1 MKVEATFHGGRKVF
15 SVSAFNEGIGI
26 YLRKLPDLWIEGE
39 VTELRRNDAWAFVFF
54 TLKDPGSGA
63 CLKATMPRRRFDTL
77 ELELTEGERVLV
89 EGKAEIYAA
98 KGELSFRAATIER
111 IGLGDHL
118 AAIERL
124 KRVLAAE
131 GLFAAERK
139 RPLPRFPRAV
149 GVVTGA
155 DAAAR
160 GDVLTG
166 IRTRYPAAHIVVTET
181 RVQGVGAGPRI
192 ADALRR
198 VAAHPAVDVVI
209 VARGGGS
216 FDDLLPFSDEIVVR
230 AFAGCSV
237 PVVSAVGHEQDTP
250 LCDLAA
256 DVRASTPTAAARL
269 VVPDLIELKAGLGR
283 LRELLASSVGRI
295 LARDRERLDRSHGRL
310 RAAPLLLL
318 ERRRVALDHAA
329 ARLQALSPRA
339 TLTRGYAVVR
349 AGGVALRDAAAT
361 APGGRLEIEL
371 ATGRLTATVEE
382 VLL

>member
-1 MKVEATFHGGRKVF
+1 MKVEATYYGDRKVF

-26 YLRKLPDLWIEGE
+26 YLRRLPGLWVEGE

-54 TLKDPGSGA
+54 TLKDPDGAA
-63 CLKATMPRRRFDTL
+63 CLRATMPRRRFDAL
-77 ELELTEGERVLV
+77 ELGLTEGERVHV

-98 KGELSFRAATIER
+98 KGELSFRAVTIER

-139 RPLPRFPRAV
+139 RPLPRFPRAI

-160 GDVLTG
+160 GDVVTG
-166 IRTRYPAAHIVVTET
+166 IRTRYPAARIVVAET

-192 ADALRR
+192 ADALGR

-216 FDDLLPFSDEIVVR
+216 FEDLLPFSDEIVVR
-230 AFAGCSV
+230 AFASCPV

-269 VVPDLIELKAGLGR
+269 VVPDLIELKTGLGR
-283 LRELLASSVGRI
+283 LRELLDDSVGRV

-310 RAAPLLLL
+310 RAAPVLLL

-339 TLTRGYAVVR
+339 TLIRGYAIVR
-349 AGGVALRDAAAT
+349 AGGTALRSATAT

-371 ATGRLTATVEE
+371 ASGGLTVTVDE
-382 VLL
+382 VLP